1 MRIKLDN
8 PGQFLCMLC
17 KHNLHNRAGTRVKQ
31 VNCLGATF
39 REVLTLRV
47 VPTQSVKAAC
57 NFPPLTVVVTCNSAV
72 IKGLKSERKTGIK

>member
-8 PGQFLCMLC
+8 PGKFLCMLC
-17 KHNLHNRAGTRVKQ
+17 KHNLHDRAGTRVKQ
-31 VNCLGATF
+31 VNCLVATF

-57 NFPPLTVVVTCNSAV
+57 NFPPLTVVTCNSAV
-72 IKGLKSERKTGIK
+72 IKGLKSE